1 MWKWLFDAHRLLG
14 VTVEVVDEQLNVLS
28 MTVGGG
34 ILGRDPDPTGG
45 ALQDAV
51 GESVATATP
60 TTTTTGGY
68 QVSCTPI
75 VVGGAVGGALLI
87 GAETLRLGDRD
98 LARAGLLLANC
109 LEDELSHPVVEHADS
124 LHKIA
129 AFCTRPSPQGPIG
142 KSCGRLPRR

>member
-28 MTVGGG
+28 LTVGGG
-34 ILGRDPDPTGG
+34 LLGRDPDPTGG

-75 VVGGAVGGALLI
+75 VVGGAVEAP
-87 GAETLRLGDRD
+87 
-98 LARAGLLLANC
+98 C
-109 LEDELSHPVVEHADS
+109 
-124 LHKIA
+124 
-129 AFCTRPSPQGPIG
+129 
-142 KSCGRLPRR
+142 